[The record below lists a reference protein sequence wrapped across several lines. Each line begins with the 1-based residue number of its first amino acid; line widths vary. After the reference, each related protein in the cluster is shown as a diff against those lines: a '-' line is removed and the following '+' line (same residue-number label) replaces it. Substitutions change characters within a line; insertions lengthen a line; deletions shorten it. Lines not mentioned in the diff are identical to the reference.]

1 MKCRL
6 YRNRPYSWVAYLAI
20 TLLLASS
27 GCRTVPQRTGTPR
40 VDQLSAP
47 DKDLSFAT
55 LPIAV
60 QDTHRRFAF
69 APHTSIALAA
79 TWFPRPYA
87 KSFQIL
93 LLSRDGHI
101 STFSEI
107 PDWAVQGGLPR
118 AELDPDE
125 LQRVRAILSQ
135 LVEDQVTPT
144 GKGATV
150 VAVSFKAQS
159 EERVIACAEDEC
171 PQGIKSIF
179 EIAERAIQ
187 RSTPNRVLLPFPFK
201 AGEN

>member
-1 MKCRL
+1 
-6 YRNRPYSWVAYLAI
+6 
-20 TLLLASS
+20 
-27 GCRTVPQRTGTPR
+27 

-47 DKDLSFAT
+47 DNDLSFAT
-55 LPIAV
+55 LPVEV
-60 QDTHRRFAF
+60 QDAHRRFTF
-69 APHTSIALAA
+69 APDTTIALTA
-79 TWFPRPYA
+79 TWYQRPYA
-87 KSFQIL
+87 NSFQIL

-107 PDWAVQGGLPR
+107 PDWALQGGLPE

-125 LQRVRAILSQ
+125 LQRLSALLSQ
-135 LVEDQVTPT
+135 LAEDQVTPT

-150 VAVSFKAQS
+150 VAVSFKVQS
-159 EERVIACAEDEC
+159 EERVIVCAEDAC

-187 RSTPNRVLLPFPFK
+187 RSTATQVLLPFPFK